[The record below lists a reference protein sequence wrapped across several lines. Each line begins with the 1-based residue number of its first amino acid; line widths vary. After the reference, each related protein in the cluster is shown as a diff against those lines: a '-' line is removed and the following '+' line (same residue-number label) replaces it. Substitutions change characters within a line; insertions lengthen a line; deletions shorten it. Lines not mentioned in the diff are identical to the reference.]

1 MRIDPKDVNLDLRN
15 IVRVE
20 EEIESPSFPGVTS
33 VYRKEIVEG
42 TISIKNPEALMKVGL
57 PSFSSWTATD
67 TSNNTKTFEWM
78 TAQQAEAS
86 KVKLSPGKQEISTL
100 VKAPIGYGEEAL
112 RAQLTKAGVD
122 VSKFGT
128 PGTKTLKEFSA
139 ELIKGESTLLQD
151 EKGGAMRVVDVVVL
165 VVKRKAD
172 EVLVQTEQTSADG
185 KRMVL
190 NRLPGAKR
198 RPDENQFLSSR
209 RIIRRQLEFDENQV
223 EFDIKVKNIEEE
235 KTSSGYPGIK
245 TVYRKRIIFA
255 SMVQV

>member
-1 MRIDPKDVNLDLRN
+1 
-15 IVRVE
+15 VRVE

-33 VYRKEIVEG
+33 VYRKEMVEG
-42 TISIKNPEALMKVGL
+42 TISIKNPDALMKVGL
-57 PSFSSWTATD
+57 PSFSVWTATD
-67 TSNNTKTFEWM
+67 TSNNTKIFNWM
-78 TAQQAEAS
+78 TPKEAEER
-86 KVKLSPGKQEISTL
+86 KVKLSPEKQEISML

-128 PGTKTLKEFSA
+128 PGMKTLKEFSA

-151 EKGGAMRVVDVVVL
+151 EKGGATRVVDVVVL
-165 VVKRKAD
+165 VVKRKGD

-198 RPDENQFLSSR
+198 RPDENHFLSAR
-209 RIIRRQLEFDENQV
+209 RIIRRQLEIDENQV

-235 KTSSGYPGIK
+235 KSSSGYPGLK